1 MRAGWKM
8 SQAERDAV
16 EMGAS
21 PVQTTEEREA
31 SGKALNSRVSMCR
44 LARERRGATREE
56 VLIFSFHKVGS

>member
-44 LARERRGATREE
+44 LARERRGAKGKRC
-56 VLIFSFHKVGS
+56 